1 MMATRVDLQ
10 WFWLLLFAASTVP
23 FAPWASDPVKYFR
36 GGFVSDTSNDASNW
50 ILLTCSSFVSW
61 IFAKGILN
69 TATLGASFG
78 VVGGLAYSAWFV
90 AFFSVAFVAY
100 HMRTHHGYRSLPE
113 AIHARYGGLAAIAF
127 GLAVAYRLEQE
138 VWSNSL
144 VVASFYGPVHSTNW
158 WIAAVVSTAIPA
170 FYCFTGGMR
179 ASLFT
184 DVFQAVVKVVFL
196 AAVVGVVGS
205 RAPASFASF
214 NKAGS
219 CKLPVGAAALA
230 SKPACTALNP
240 TVGPNAGLGTCA
252 DLTVAS
258 FMAASCNYTAIAS
271 TDICAAAN
279 GTWAPA
285 ACSVSQQ
292 PPCAAAGGAWAP
304 RSMWSL
310 EGGMDMLIV
319 GLLQGALSYPFF
331 DPVLTD
337 RAFLGEPRTMV
348 RSFITG
354 GVMAIL
360 FIFLF
365 SFVGI
370 FGAMEVVLNPSSVPC
385 DIYAGMLAGQP
396 YAVAR
401 YFGTAVFSLV
411 NLIFLVSSCSVL
423 DSTFAS
429 TSKLFGPELFGAILR
444 GRPLPPQLAT
454 VNVLDSTFAS
464 TSKLFG
470 PELFGA
476 ILRGRPL
483 PPQLATVNTS
493 KLFGPEL
500 FGAILRGRELPPQL
514 ATVKHAW
521 VGRFAIVFMA
531 IVGTLPLLA
540 GPSALD
546 ATTISGTMVVG
557 LGPPVFALT
566 FLKGYRP
573 LVFHLPFWT
582 GVAFG
587 VVMQLS
593 SSPAFKSSMNVSG
606 FAIGSGHYAT
616 LLGFN
621 VVSAVVCWA
630 LAGLALLDN
639 RAGRTLERLP
649 GDEADYDELE
659 LAAAGDSG
667 DVLPVKDLDA
677 FKPAAAA
684 APAGQ
689 A

>member
-454 VNVLDSTFAS
+454 V
-464 TSKLFG
+464 
-470 PELFGA
+470 
-476 ILRGRPL
+476 
-483 PPQLATVNTS
+483 
-493 KLFGPEL
+493 
-500 FGAILRGRELPPQL
+500 
-514 ATVKHAW
+514 KHAW